1 MTAFRERADSRTD
14 RNLHYIAR
22 MDSEPTSPMVVLP
35 WERIDTVLLDMDGTL
50 IDLYF
55 DNHFFLEHLPRRV
68 AEARG
73 IPFRAAQNEL
83 RRSADRVVGTLDW
96 YCLDFWERE
105 LGIDII
111 ALKGEI
117 GDLVN
122 WRPHAPA
129 FLESLRVGSKR
140 RVLATNAHPGSI
152 GFKFERVA
160 LLDRF
165 EARYSAHELGAP
177 KEHAAFWDR
186 LQAQEGFDPE
196 RTLLVDDNAEVLAAA
211 RDWGIGELLGIQRP
225 DSRRPPNELSGFIAV
240 PDFDAVA
247 PPPPAEGITDEHG

>member
-1 MTAFRERADSRTD
+1 MNPETAKPPRLA
-14 RNLHYIAR
+14 
-22 MDSEPTSPMVVLP
+22 LP

-55 DNHFFLEHLPRRV
+55 DNHFFMEHLPRRW

-73 IPFRAAQNEL
+73 VPYEAAQAEL
-83 RRSADRVVGTLDW
+83 QLRGQAVHGTLDW
-96 YCLDFWERE
+96 YCLDFWQHE
-105 LGIDII
+105 LGVDII
-111 ALKGEI
+111 ALKTEI
-117 GDLVN
+117 GHLVN

-129 FLESLRVGSKR
+129 FLEALRAGGKR

-160 LLDRF
+160 LGDRF
-165 EARYSAHELGAP
+165 EAQYSAHELGAP

-186 LQAQEGFDPE
+186 LQAQEGFDPA
-196 RTLLVDDNAEVLAAA
+196 RTLLVDDNAQVLAAA

-225 DSRRPPNELSGFIAV
+225 DSRRPANDLTGFTAV
-240 PDFDAVA
+240 HDFDSVE
-247 PPPPAEGITDEHG
+247 PPPAGGPPTDERG